1 MLSMEGSPLSQAPAA
16 AAPPAQPSL
25 NAHSRRR
32 SGSGG
37 GILSKWPFLRTA
49 DTHKPAA
56 QKESRHI
63 DIADD
68 ALNKPPRALAPI
80 AQQSPQQQ
88 PKTRKRKGS
97 LRKVALLGR
106 GAQRER
112 RDLKPLATS
121 SNMDTAAVPPPPSP
135 HVVVG
140 NSVAVDQPA
149 PAAAAAAASPLGL
162 GISDITPRPS
172 MDGFAHRADLPPS
185 RPPPAPRKASPTR
198 SYASTTDDEDAFSLP
213 SRPVRPGLSS
223 ISSGSESYFPKP
235 ARKTSVSLQRRRSV
249 KHTKSPLS
257 LQGLTASPLPAPDAE
272 YDYSETEWWGWVILI
287 VTWVVFVVGM
297 GSSLGVWSWAWDVGT
312 TPYAPPEFED
322 DPTLPIV
329 GYYPALMI
337 LTCIM
342 AWVWVVT
349 AWVGM
354 KYFRHAK
361 ITGD

>member
-1 MLSMEGSPLSQAPAA
+1 MLSMEDSPLSQTPATA
-16 AAPPAQPSL
+16 ASPAQPGL
-25 NAHSRRR
+25 NANAHSRRR

-49 DTHKPAA
+49 DA
-56 QKESRHI
+56 SRHV
-63 DIADD
+63 DLADD

-80 AQQSPQQQ
+80 AHQSAQQQ
-88 PKTRKRKGS
+88 QQLKTRKRKGS

-106 GAQRER
+106 GAQRDR
-112 RDLKPLATS
+112 RDLKPLVTS
-121 SNMDTAAVPPPPSP
+121 SNMDTVAAPSPPSP
-135 HVVVG
+135 PVVDG
-140 NSVAVDQPA
+140 HSS
-149 PAAAAAAASPLGL
+149 AAAAAAASAIVSSPLGL
-162 GISDITPRPS
+162 GISDMTPRPS
-172 MDGFAHRADLPPS
+172 MDGFAHRADLP
-185 RPPPAPRKASPTR
+185 RHHHLPPPMAPPEPRKVSPTR
-198 SYASTTDDEDAFSLP
+198 SYASTTDDEDVLSLQ
-213 SRPVRPGLSS
+213 SRSVRPGLSS

-257 LQGLTASPLPAPDAE
+257 LQGLTASPLPVPDAE
-272 YDYSETEWWGWVILI
+272 YDYSETEWWGWVILV